1 MLAVCL
7 STELS
12 ICPLKGSAG
21 CLPKLE
27 RAHFTMRLPL
37 TLLLF
42 SMAAASTDLR
52 PFFEAASA
60 GAQQL
65 AAMLECKDEN
75 DACPSWAAAGECTNN
90 AGSMHAEEAG
100 PVGAQ
105 PLPLPWL
112 LELPPPKPRP

>member
-1 MLAVCL
+1 M
-7 STELS
+7 
-12 ICPLKGSAG
+12 
-21 CLPKLE
+21 
-27 RAHFTMRLPL
+27 
-37 TLLLF
+37 LLLC

-112 LELPPPKPRP
+112 LELPPPNPRP

>member
-1 MLAVCL
+1 
-7 STELS
+7 
-12 ICPLKGSAG
+12 
-21 CLPKLE
+21 
-27 RAHFTMRLPL
+27 MRLPL
-37 TLLLF
+37 TLLYCC

-90 AGSMHAEEAG
+90 AGSMHAKEAG
-100 PVGAQ
+100 PLGAQ